1 MVGKRYEWLI
11 YLLKT
16 AYILSLQCIIREGI
30 AKHGAKMVM
39 AVSTAKVPKL
49 TLIFGNSFGAGNYGM
64 CGRAYG
70 ARYCLA
76 NIIHYI
82 INII

>member
-1 MVGKRYEWLI
+1 MVNIFIKDCI
-11 YLLKT
+11 
-16 AYILSLQCIIREGI
+16 YILLLQCIIREGI

-70 ARYCLA
+70 ARYCFV